1 MSASAKLLLDDFNK
15 WLLMF
20 SLTSVIGLLRY
31 LISTFFDAK
40 SNISIQACYICCVYQ
55 RFNIYSGV
63 LCVSHSLVQ
72 PIDLLF
78 ELWKSTFS
86 DFFCFAFFDSRLLS
100 RPACEGGLNV

>member
-1 MSASAKLLLDDFNK
+1 MQNPI
-15 WLLMF
+15 
-20 SLTSVIGLLRY
+20 SLFKPATYVV
-31 LISTFFDAK
+31 STRD
-40 SNISIQACYICCVYQ
+40 SIYIQVS
-55 RFNIYSGV
+55 F
-63 LCVSHSLVQ
+63 CVSHSLVQ